1 LHNLLGEINLFLIS
15 KQAIMKKNKCCLS
28 PMTEADI
35 LRTAEF
41 SKTAFFKEKYRKGL
55 KTLTKYEM
63 RQFRKAHPDAQLKDV
78 LAALVK
84 DYSPELPPSI
94 LLEMTQFIIAE
105 WERTPQTDP
114 VLC

>member
-1 LHNLLGEINLFLIS
+1 
-15 KQAIMKKNKCCLS
+15 MKKENNISDIEETLTSIGAS
-28 PMTEADI
+28 PMTESDI
-35 LRTAEF
+35 LETASF

-63 RQFRKAHPDAQLKDV
+63 RQFRKEHPDGQLKDV
-78 LAALVK
+78 LVALIK
-84 DYSPELPPSI
+84 DYNPELPPSI

-105 WERTPQTDP
+105 WERTHEAEP

>member
-1 LHNLLGEINLFLIS
+1 
-15 KQAIMKKNKCCLS
+15 MKKENNILDSEETRTALRAS

-35 LRTAEF
+35 LETATF

-63 RQFRKAHPDAQLKDV
+63 RQFIKQHPDGQLKDA
-78 LAALVK
+78 LAALIK
-84 DYSPELPPSI
+84 DYNPELPPSI
-94 LLEMTQFIIAE
+94 LLEMTQFIISE
-105 WERTPQTDP
+105 WERTHQAEP